1 MGWFGSN
8 DIVTTNVEISTDTF
22 LEHLN
27 DLQGTKN
34 FRLLEGLTAVVEG
47 PIHSLG
53 QIFTEGKVTKNIYGI
68 VMDGIATQAL
78 IDCVIQTNINVIVS
92 EKSLPLRQLQYPKDI
107 VILTRTSL
115 DSPEVMQ
122 MENNLN
128 KDIEII
134 EQKKADDAQDKEEH
148 LDYDGAIA
156 IYEEIGDKK
165 SAKRVRKL
173 KAEQGTVKVD
183 QTVVHGDYVDDRDT
197 IVKDSVI
204 NRSNV
209 GGGKSKTE
217 EIKELKEL
225 LDSGAIDKDDYEKMK
240 REIIG

>member
-1 MGWFGSN
+1 MGWFGSK
-8 DIVTTNVEISTDTF
+8 DTVTTNVEISRDSF

-34 FRLLEGLTAVVEG
+34 SRLLEGLTAVVEG
-47 PIHSLG
+47 PIISLPE
-53 QIFTEGKVTKNIYGI
+53 IFTEGKMTKNINGL
-68 VMDGIATQAL
+68 VMDGVATPRL
-78 IDCVIQTNINVIVS
+78 IDVVAQTNINVIVS
-92 EKSLPLRQLQYPKDI
+92 ELTMQLQLPENI
-107 VILTRTSL
+107 VVLTRTSL
-115 DSPEVMQ
+115 DSPEVKEI
-122 MENNLN
+122 ENNQN

-134 EQKKADDAQDKEEH
+134 EQRKVDDAQDKEEH

-197 IVKDSVI
+197 IVKDSVL

-209 GGGKSKTE
+209 GAGGKSKAE
-217 EIKELKEL
+217 EIKEIKEL
-225 LDSGAIDKDDYEKMK
+225 LDSGAIDDGEFKQMK
-240 REIIG
+240 KEILGK